1 MSYQEKRTIV
11 TMVTGALL
19 LAAYCIYSFS
29 RVQSGLAMMDDLR
42 FWAGT
47 MLAFV
52 GISIAA
58 NIVIQIVFHI
68 LMAVSFGVKRHM
80 ENGECDEAS
89 IDKHLKTET
98 KEDEMDRIISLKSDR
113 FAFITAGAGFG
124 IGLAMVLFGGSAA
137 ALINAVYIGFSL
149 GVIAQG
155 IAQLHFYRKGV

>member
-19 LAAYCIYSFS
+19 LAAYCIYAFG
-29 RVQSGLAMMDDLR
+29 RVRSGLAMAGDLR

-47 MLAFV
+47 MLTFV

-80 ENGECDEAS
+80 ENGGCDEAS
-89 IDKHLKTET
+89 IDKHFQTET
-98 KEDEMDRIISLKSDR
+98 KEDEMGRIISLKSDR

-124 IGLAMVLFGGSAA
+124 AGLVTVMLGGSAA

-149 GVIAQG
+149 GMLAQG